1 MHTHIQFI
9 MTYLSKQIA
18 YPGTSVDPVSEGQ
31 LLVLAFPG
39 SGYAFPYA
47 QSQVEAIVYNFLQ
60 AEGELFA
67 FQRLNDSTQG
77 LFKAIAEFSDVD
89 VAVAVVSKFNGFTV
103 NVSYYSHFSIGIR
116 DRLTFNATGYSAT
129 ADFVPAGHTSSG
141 SRISGC
147 L

>member
-1 MHTHIQFI
+1 MQAHVKFMTNLFKQFA
-9 MTYLSKQIA
+9 S
-18 YPGTSVDPVSEGQ
+18 PGASVDPVSEGQ

-60 AEGELFA
+60 DEGELFA
-67 FQRLNDSTQG
+67 FQRLTDSTQG
-77 LFKAIAEFSDVD
+77 LFKAIVEFSDVD

-103 NVSYYSHFSIGIR
+103 NVSYYSHFSVDLR
-116 DRLTFNATGYSAT
+116 DTLTLNATGYSVT